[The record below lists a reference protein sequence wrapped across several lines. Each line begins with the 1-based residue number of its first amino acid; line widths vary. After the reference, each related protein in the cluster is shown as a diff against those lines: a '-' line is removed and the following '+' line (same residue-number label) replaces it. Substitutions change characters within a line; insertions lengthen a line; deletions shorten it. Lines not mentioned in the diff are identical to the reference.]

1 VLNVSNDCVCVEL
14 PFGGSMLNRGNTYA
28 AINALHKLKAA
39 EIALNHV
46 AIVTL
51 YPTQVGAYQDALSR
65 CHRLNPSS
73 GYDRVQVGLP
83 EAWVNKTVGVAI
95 VDLVRT
101 RNSSG
106 NLGYLSQANRLK
118 VLLTLHRDGL
128 IIVGNRGCTV
138 TSQGTA
144 TSTKLDKVL
153 QWFVDNGR
161 IVQMS
166 NKGLP
171 QASENP
177 SFGKVPS
184 TNPEFPN
191 LRQAQPQQSHLSTT
205 DPDFSSTSSTALHG
219 HIASVTNAGTLSS
232 GRKYVGI
239 PGLERWSIENKGLPQ
254 ASEYPSSE
262 KVPSTNP
269 EVSEIQEP
277 PPQSSQ
283 LSTTDP
289 TSSSTSSNASHG
301 HISSMSKAST
311 LNSGR
316 KYVGIPGLE
325 HWSIENPTR
334 EIDSFTSSR
343 KSEAQDLETAR
354 GTLVG
359 LGLTNTRG
367 ASSRPEAEPQGSYT
381 EAGFSDAFNLHKAVP
396 EAKGFH
402 HDNKSEAGLT
412 KDAGS
417 SFADTNVS
425 KKEARIQRP
434 DDLTM
439 EASSHEAHKPKPP
452 GIEVPS
458 KRKAPFTLS

>member
-1 VLNVSNDCVCVEL
+1 
-14 PFGGSMLNRGNTYA
+14 MLNRGNTYT

-39 EIALNHV
+39 EISLNHV

-51 YPTQVGAYQDALSR
+51 YPTQAAAYRDALSR
-65 CHRLNPSS
+65 CHRLDPSS
-73 GYDRVQVGLP
+73 GYDCVQVGLL

-95 VDLVRT
+95 IDLVRT
-101 RNSSG
+101 RNASG

-138 TSQGTA
+138 TSQGSA

-171 QASENP
+171 QASEYP
-177 SFGKVPS
+177 SLGKVPS
-184 TNPEFPN
+184 TNPEFPKIQ
-191 LRQAQPQQSHLSTT
+191 QAQPQQSHLSTT
-205 DPDFSSTSSTALHG
+205 DPTFSSA
-219 HIASVTNAGTLSS
+219 
-232 GRKYVGI
+232 
-239 PGLERWSIENKGLPQ
+239 
-254 ASEYPSSE
+254 
-262 KVPSTNP
+262 
-269 EVSEIQEP
+269 
-277 PPQSSQ
+277 
-283 LSTTDP
+283 
-289 TSSSTSSNASHG
+289 SSNASHG
-301 HISSMSKAST
+301 HTSSVANASR
-311 LNSGR
+311 LSSGR

-325 HWSIENPTR
+325 HWSIETKGLPQASENPSSEKVSSTNPEVSEIQEIPPQSSQLSTTDPTFSSTSSNTSHGHAPSMSKASTLISGRKYVGIPGLELWSIETPFR
-334 EIDSFTSSR
+334 ENDSFPSSRR
-343 KSEAQDLETAR
+343 KSEAQDLETTR
-354 GTLVG
+354 ETLVG

-367 ASSRPEAEPQGSYT
+367 ASCRPEAKPQDSYT

-412 KDAGS
+412 KDAGTAGS

-439 EASSHEAHKPKPP
+439 EASSHEAHEPKPP